1 MADDG
6 FGLSFAPF
14 AGKPGYGDHP
24 TSGGQL
30 SPVQEAI
37 QILSLRRP
45 TVVGASAPG
54 PNALINPNAPGG
66 PGGAGSMG
74 GGGFDLPDLL
84 KRLLGQFGGQYQPPS
99 MPKFGPAPEMPGGS
113 YAPPQLPKVPAPG
126 FDFGQGP
133 KAPEPPAPAP
143 PALQSPTPP
152 ERQPGAGFPFQGP
165 RQRGI

>member
-14 AGKPGYGDHP
+14 AGKQGYGDQ
-24 TSGGQL
+24 GGGPL

-54 PNALINPNAPGG
+54 PNGLINPNAPGG
-66 PGGAGSMG
+66 PGGAGG
-74 GGGFDLPDLL
+74 GGMDFSALLQTLL
-84 KRLLGQFGGQYQPPS
+84 KQFGGQYQVPQL
-99 MPKFGPAPEMPGGS
+99 PKFQDQGQQQPGGS
-113 YAPPQLPKVPAPG
+113 YAPPQLPKIGNPG

-133 KAPEPPAPAP
+133 KAPDPNPGAP
-143 PALQSPTPP
+143 PLQSPTPP
-152 ERQPGAGFPFQGP
+152 RPAGPAFPFPTP
-165 RQRGI
+165 RDRGL

>member
-14 AGKPGYGDHP
+14 AGKQGYGDQG
-24 TSGGQL
+24 GGQL

-54 PNALINPNAPGG
+54 PNGLINPNAPGG
-66 PGGAGSMG
+66 PGGAGAPG
-74 GGGFDLPDLL
+74 GMDFSALLQTLL
-84 KRLLGQFGGQYQPPS
+84 KQFGGQYQAPQ
-99 MPKFGPAPEMPGGS
+99 MPKFGDQAQQPGGS
-113 YAPPQLPKVPAPG
+113 YAPPQLPKVPPPG

-133 KAPEPPAPAP
+133 KTPEPGPMAP
-143 PALQSPTPP
+143 PPLQSPTPP
-152 ERQPGAGFPFQGP
+152 ARQPGPSFPFPNP
-165 RQRGI
+165 RERGV